1 VLAWGMR
8 FRFDVFQRC
17 ARGACPDCGAPGQLA
32 GIVTI
37 RERCTA
43 CGMVLRRR
51 EGFFLGAM
59 VWNYGLTAFGLLP
72 VLLVLRAYAWIGF
85 AAAVWLAVAVILI
98 VPWLIHGVAW
108 RLWLATY
115 YGFLPEQL
123 PSSGRP
129 LDD

>member
-1 VLAWGMR
+1 MR
-8 FRFDVFQRC
+8 FRPDLFLRC
-17 ARGACPDCGAPGQLA
+17 ACGRCPDCGAPEQLTGLA
-32 GIVTI
+32 TI
-37 RERCTA
+37 RDRCTA

-72 VLLVLRAYAWIGF
+72 VLLVLRAYDWIGF
-85 AAAVWLAVAVILI
+85 AAAVWLAVAVILL

-108 RLWLATY
+108 RLWLGTY
-115 YGFLPEQL
+115 YAFLPEQL
-123 PSSGRP
+123 PSSGRR

>member
-1 VLAWGMR
+1 MR
-8 FRFDVFQRC
+8 FRPDLFWRC
-17 ARGACPDCGAPGQLA
+17 ARGGCPDCGAPGQLA
-32 GIVTI
+32 GFATI
-37 RERCTA
+37 RDRCSA

-72 VLLVLRAYAWIGF
+72 ALLVLRAYDRVSV
-85 AAAVWLAVAVILI
+85 AAAVWLAVAVILL
-98 VPWLIHGVAW
+98 VPWLIHGFAW
-108 RLWLATY
+108 RLWLGTY

-123 PSSGRP
+123 PSSGRR

>member
-1 VLAWGMR
+1 MR
-8 FRFDVFQRC
+8 FRHDLFLRC
-17 ARGACPDCGAPGQLA
+17 ARGGCPDCGAAGQLKGLA
-32 GIVTI
+32 TI
-37 RERCTA
+37 PDRCSA

-72 VLLVLRAYAWIGF
+72 VLLLLRAYGWIGF
-85 AAAVWLAVAVILI
+85 AAAVWLAVAVLLL
-98 VPWLIHGVAW
+98 VPWLIHGFAW
-108 RLWLATY
+108 RLWLGTY

-123 PSSGRP
+123 PSSGRR